1 MRRALRFFPKIIFI
15 LGALVLS
22 GAVSQLS
29 FAEEIKYVID
39 GDTVVLTSEIRVR
52 LIGINA
58 PEVDHPEYGRKGEPY
73 GVEATEY
80 LRKLLAG
87 KKVRLESGTEAAD
100 KYGRTL
106 AYLFLPDGL
115 FVNRKMVEAGYAET
129 YRRFDFVYKEEFLA
143 LEKKARTQKIG
154 MWQERPEDWKNQF
167 IHWMSSL
174 NHKAKPSL
182 TDK

>member
-1 MRRALRFFPKIIFI
+1 MDRFRLFMLLYNPGAGRSLSLRILRVGICFFAVVCFGASSFQRA
-15 LGALVLS
+15 
-22 GAVSQLS
+22 

-39 GDTVVLTSEIRVR
+39 GDTVVLTSEVHVR

-80 LRKLLAG
+80 LRKLVDG
-87 KKVRLESGTEAAD
+87 KTVRLESGSEPKD

-115 FVNRKMVEAGYAET
+115 FVNRKMVEAGYAL
-129 YRRFDFVYKEEFLA
+129 FL
-143 LEKKARTQKIG
+143 LVQ
-154 MWQERPEDWKNQF
+154 
-167 IHWMSSL
+167 
-174 NHKAKPSL
+174 
-182 TDK
+182 